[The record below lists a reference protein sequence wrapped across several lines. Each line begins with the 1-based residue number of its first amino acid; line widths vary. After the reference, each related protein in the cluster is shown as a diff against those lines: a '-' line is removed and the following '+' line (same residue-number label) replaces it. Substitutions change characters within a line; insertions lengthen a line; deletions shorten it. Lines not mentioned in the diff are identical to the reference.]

1 MLMTMR
7 MAMLMKPLTWSP
19 LTLLTWPGEMVPRW
33 DPSAQVA
40 RLHKWHRSLQH
51 GQFSSLRDHHHILN
65 FERLII
71 MSITVTVMSPLLFNP
86 VRVATIIQD
95 PSKVILESVRRIFH
109 GNYSCQ
115 VVCQC
120 LISLWSQFCSKA
132 QRMFSLQGKNRA
144 GWGSVSNTGDLVDNV
159 LKL

>member
-40 RLHKWHRSLQH
+40 RLHQWHRSLQH
-51 GQFSSLRDHHHILN
+51 GQFSFLEINIISSILS
-65 FERLII
+65 RLII
-71 MSITVTVMSPLLFNP
+71 MSITVTSFFNL
-86 VRVATIIQD
+86 VIIETIIKD

-115 VVCQC
+115 VVCQR
-120 LISLWSQFCSKA
+120 LISLFVPRHIEC
-132 QRMFSLQGKNRA
+132 FSLQGKNRA

-159 LKL
+159 LEL

>member
-115 VVCQC
+115 VVCQR
-120 LISLWSQFCSKA
+120 LISLFVPRHIEC
-132 QRMFSLQGKNRA
+132 FSSQGKNRA

>member
-1 MLMTMR
+1 
-7 MAMLMKPLTWSP
+7 
-19 LTLLTWPGEMVPRW
+19 MVPRW
-33 DPSAQVA
+33 DPPAQVA

-51 GQFSSLRDHHHILN
+51 GQFSFLEMVIKTSILS
-65 FERLII
+65 RLII
-71 MSITVTVMSPLLFNP
+71 MSITVTSFFNL
-86 VRVATIIQD
+86 VIIETIIKD

-115 VVCQC
+115 VVCQR
-120 LISLWSQFCSKA
+120 LISLFVPRHIEC
-132 QRMFSLQGKNRA
+132 FSSQGKNRA

>member
-120 LISLWSQFCSKA
+120 LISLFVPILFQGTKNVFLRRAKTGPDGGLFLTQVIWLT
-132 QRMFSLQGKNRA
+132 MF
-144 GWGSVSNTGDLVDNV
+144 
-159 LKL
+159 